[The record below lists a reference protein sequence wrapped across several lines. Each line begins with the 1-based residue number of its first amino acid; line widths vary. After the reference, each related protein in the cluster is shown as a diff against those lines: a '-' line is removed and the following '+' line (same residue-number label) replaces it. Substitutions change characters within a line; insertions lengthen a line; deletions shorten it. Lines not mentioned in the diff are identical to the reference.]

1 MEYNL
6 EFSCKCFD
14 EKMKKYLVRK
24 FNQYNRFKK
33 RKYFYEKDIESP
45 YFDIGIFSK
54 ARAIGYAFA
63 KCVCRKKMVHWLYHN
78 RNFYPKSIL
87 INKSEMGKKKF
98 VNRVKK
104 FMNNENAVM
113 KKSLSTE
120 GNDVFLVK
128 SVDDIIKNIGDTVY
142 VLQKEIDPAL
152 YNGKKFDFRIYLV
165 YIKEDERYN
174 VYSVPNG
181 FVRICPLPFVKN
193 DPDCFLTN
201 VNQMPEN
208 TVKRDHVIFYRDFLK
223 MYCEQIG
230 KDAYELEEEIY
241 TVVQNIAIKH
251 LNFIQSQNIKFFE
264 DKKIEPKCQF
274 WVLGL
279 DIILDK
285 DNKPYL
291 LELNGE
297 PGLPRETKGHNYK
310 MLYRVWKNAIFPWIQ
325 GRTHTCDEDPY
336 FYDIYENLDYQT
348 NYINNPCDDIP
359 STYRSSSNRYQPRFG
374 ENTTTNF
381 GENTDTNFGE
391 NTDTNFGESTYT
403 NFGESTETNFGEN
416 GEMTFNQISKRINF
430 NPLPKIEEFEE
441 RKPKVEVKRP
451 VTPPPKPKFEVKRPV
466 TPPPK
471 PKVDVKVSKPKVEP
485 KLEHNIKEKLIQN
498 LYKDLNS
505 KKYLDVKKSYEEY
518 KNKHSNIDR
527 IQEIL
532 LRNQNK

>member
-33 RKYFYEKDIESP
+33 RKYFYEKDIDDP

-63 KCVCRKKMVHWLYHN
+63 KCVCRKKMVHWLFHN
-78 RNFYPKSIL
+78 RDFYPKSIL
-87 INKSEMGKKKF
+87 INETDMGKKKI
-98 VNRVKK
+98 VKQVKK

-120 GNDVFLVK
+120 GNDVFLVRSIK
-128 SVDDIIKNIGDTVY
+128 DIIKNIGDTVY

-152 YNGKKFDFRIYLV
+152 YKGKKFDFRIYLV
-165 YIKEDERYN
+165 YIREDERYN

-193 DPDCFLTN
+193 DPNCFLTN
-201 VNQMPEN
+201 VNQMPED
-208 TVKRDHVIFYRDFLK
+208 TVKREHVIFYRDFLK
-223 MYCEQIG
+223 IYCDQIG

-241 TVVQNIAIKH
+241 TVVQNIAVKH

-264 DKKIEPKCQF
+264 NKKIEPKCQF
-274 WVLGL
+274 WILGL

-285 DNKPYL
+285 NNKPYL

-297 PGLPRETKGHNYK
+297 PGLPRETRGHNYK

-325 GRTHTCDEDPY
+325 GKSHTCDEDPY

-348 NYINNPCDDIP
+348 NYTTNPCDDI
-359 STYRSSSNRYQPRFG
+359 SSNYKPSKNNYQRKFS
-374 ENTTTNF
+374 ENTESNF
-381 GENTDTNFGE
+381 GET
-391 NTDTNFGESTYT
+391 
-403 NFGESTETNFGEN
+403 TETNFGETTETN
-416 GEMTFNQISKRINF
+416 FGETTETNF
-430 NPLPKIEEFEE
+430 NIMPF
-441 RKPKVEVKRP
+441 
-451 VTPPPKPKFEVKRPV
+451 
-466 TPPPK
+466 
-471 PKVDVKVSKPKVEP
+471 
-485 KLEHNIKEKLIQN
+485 IKEKEGPEITPTVVEPEITPEVVKPKITPTVVEPEITPEVVEPEITPEVVEPEIEVSIKKKLLQN
-498 LYKDLNS
+498 LYKDINS
-505 KKYLDVKKSYEEY
+505 RKYIKDPEVLSEKPNKLENIL
-518 KNKHSNIDR
+518 KNYQPN
-527 IQEIL
+527 
-532 LRNQNK
+532 